1 MNALIRQIAVLS
13 VLWALCELI
22 LPDGKYQQMV
32 RMTASLLVMTAL
44 LSTVSGWLGNAP
56 PAQTVMSV
64 KVQQEA
70 EETYQR
76 TALTAMANQIERY
89 CVQMAQ
95 RAGYQ
100 ASAAVWLTMNGALD
114 HASLVL
120 DEPETALVSPGEL
133 LSLLAEQLG
142 VEEERIRLSVEGT

>member
-1 MNALIRQIAVLS
+1 MLIRQIAVLS

-44 LSTVSGWLGNAP
+44 MSTVSGWLGK
-56 PAQTVMSV
+56 AQPSQPVMSLRL
-64 KVQQEA
+64 QQAA
-70 EETYQR
+70 EDSYQR
-76 TALTAMANQIERY
+76 TALTAMANQMERY

-100 ASAAVWLTMNGALD
+100 ASAVVWLTMDGALERVQLTIGQPQ
-114 HASLVL
+114 APLISAAEMLQ
-120 DEPETALVSPGEL
+120 T
-133 LSLLAEQLG
+133 LAQQLG
-142 VEEERIRLSVEGT
+142 VAEDRISMEET